1 MLDRKLIDYLPPV
14 LQSVMEFAAI
24 TGAQQPEIEAA
35 WDALNLVMDN
45 QFIGTADENGV
56 CMWEKELGIVP
67 LAADT
72 LEERKQRIKA
82 AWTYGIVYTYRWLCG
97 WLKDFSDSADVK
109 DYTLNVK
116 LPSGCDYANILDTL
130 RRYISANI
138 AINPTI
144 TLKESDLKLYAGLAI
159 RTSFARNISTSD
171 TAETIETIAL
181 LADENGDLLADEQ
194 NKILYEV
201 IT

>member
-1 MLDRKLIDYLPPV
+1 MPTKLIEYLPP
-14 LQSVMEFAAI
+14 EFLKIAEYSELCRTEQPFFDDLWKAAQLI
-24 TGAQQPEIEAA
+24 
-35 WDALNLVMDN
+35 LDN
-45 QFIGTADENGV
+45 QFIDTADENGV

-72 LEERKQRIKA
+72 LEERKQRIKN

-97 WLKDFSDSADVK
+97 WLKDFSGSADVK

-130 RRYISANI
+130 RRYISANM

>member
-1 MLDRKLIDYLPPV
+1 MPTKLIEYLPP
-14 LQSVMEFAAI
+14 EFAKIAEYSELCR
-24 TGAQQPEIEAA
+24 TEQPFFDDLWKAAQLI
-35 WDALNLVMDN
+35 LDN
-45 QFIGTADENGV
+45 QFIDTADENGV

-159 RTSFARNISTSD
+159 RTSFARNISTAD

>member
-1 MLDRKLIDYLPPV
+1 MPTKLIEYLPP
-14 LQSVMEFAAI
+14 EFAKIAEYSELCR
-24 TGAQQPEIEAA
+24 TEQPFFDDLWKAAQLI
-35 WDALNLVMDN
+35 LDN
-45 QFIGTADENGV
+45 QFIDTADENGV

-159 RTSFARNISTSD
+159 RTSFARNISTFD
-171 TAETIETIAL
+171 TAETIETIGL
-181 LADENGDLLADEQ
+181 LTDENGYFLADEQ